1 MPIDFLSVYQ
11 KIQEIGQ
18 GTRQRKKTMEERRQ
32 KARQL
37 LAEWAHNVDALRA
50 KVDAAKQADPTLRCA
65 VPLKEPLDAHYPA
78 PAPVIEATVIA
89 ADGSQI
95 NPDRHAAVQFGL
107 INVGAILMKH
117 DAPDAPQIF
126 TESAL
131 LYGEELLLNGAPLS
145 EGMVALRRDLAERQK
160 LEELAKNIHGPVVTF
175 TDGPL
180 ELWGAQG
187 EDARSYAEFLE
198 KYKTILSRLQTRG
211 VITAGYVDK
220 PSADLVIRLL
230 EIAAADAESLGHIR
244 EFHPLLGVSDRWL
257 FGEREKPLLPAG
269 HRSAVFKL
277 QSSSEK
283 NYSGVLEL
291 HFFYLNVGS
300 EVHPWPVRV
309 EIPKWV
315 AEDKSKL
322 DILHSILLAQ
332 CKLMSSKPYPY
343 LLNRAHEIA
352 LVRHEEKQQI
362 EQLLWMEMRKQGEE
376 PDDPSYK
383 QSGKD
388 SLESGKKRY
397 GK

>member
-1 MPIDFLSVYQ
+1 MPVDFLSVYQ
-11 KIQEIGQ
+11 QIQEIGQ
-18 GTRQRKKTMEERRQ
+18 GAQQRKKTLEERRQ
-32 KARQL
+32 RARQL
-37 LAEWAHNVDALRA
+37 LADWAKDADALRA

-65 VPLKEPLDAHYPA
+65 VPLNEPLDAHYPA
-78 PAPVIEATVIA
+78 PATVIEATVIA

-95 NPDRHAAVQFGL
+95 HPDRHDAIQFGL

-117 DAPDAPQIF
+117 GADQAPQIF

-160 LEELAKNIHGPVVTF
+160 LEELAKNIRGTVVTF
-175 TDGPL
+175 TDGPI

-187 EDARSYAEFLE
+187 EDTRSYAEFLE

-220 PSADLVIRLL
+220 PAADLVIRLL
-230 EIAAADAESLGHIR
+230 EIASADSEQIRHIR

-257 FGEREKPLLPAG
+257 FGEKEAPLLPPG

-283 NYSGVLEL
+283 NYSGALEL
-291 HFFYLNVGS
+291 HFFYLNVGN
-300 EVHPWPVRV
+300 EIRPWPVRV

-315 AEDKSKL
+315 AEDKHKL
-322 DILHSILLAQ
+322 DILHSILLEQ

-352 LVRHEEKQQI
+352 IVRQEEKEQI
-362 EQLLWMEMRKQGEE
+362 KQLLSMEMRKQGEE
-376 PDDPSYK
+376 PDAPSYK
-383 QSGKD
+383 QGGKD
-388 SLESGKKRY
+388 ALGSGKKRY
-397 GK
+397 SK